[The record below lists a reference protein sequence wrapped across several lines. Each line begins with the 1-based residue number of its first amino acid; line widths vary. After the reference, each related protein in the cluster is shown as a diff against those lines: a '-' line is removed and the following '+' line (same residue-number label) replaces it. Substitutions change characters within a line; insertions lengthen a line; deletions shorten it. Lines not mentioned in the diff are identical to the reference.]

1 MKLSKYYEENVNLG
15 NYQSVRIGLTI
26 TSDEEVTKPE
36 EVKALSAE
44 MLNLAKTLVRE
55 ELDII
60 KKERGV

>member
-15 NYQSVRIGLTI
+15 NYQSTRIGLTI

>member
-15 NYQSVRIGLTI
+15 NYQSARIGLTI
-26 TSDEEVTKPE
+26 TSDKEVTKPE
-36 EVKALSAE
+36 EVKALSAK

>member
-15 NYQSVRIGLTI
+15 NYQSARIGLTI

-36 EVKALSAE
+36 EVKALSAKI
-44 MLNLAKTLVRE
+44 LNLAKTLVRE